1 MINTEDFNAR
11 EFEERGAIS
20 LSLPLLRVWLFLL
33 ALRTRFVRNRKRNA
47 SRVLLRYV
55 YIFQSPSNRSRSLR
69 IIIQSWDFW
78 YSKCELFDFSKK
90 KCIKEARRFKSFQI
104 ISRRG
109 ERGGMRLQLFRRTSG
124 NSIAQIYEKCLPG
137 DGKRRRDDPRRFY
150 ENLAIEI
157 DRARRQNRPSP
168 IIIGGSRGKMLVYRA
183 ELA

>member
-33 ALRTRFVRNRKRNA
+33 ALRTRFVGNRKRNA

-55 YIFQSPSNRSRSLR
+55 YIFQSPSNRSR

-78 YSKCELFDFSKK
+78 YSKCELFDSSEK

-104 ISRRG
+104 ISSRG

-124 NSIAQIYEKCLPG
+124 NSIAQIYEKCLLG

>member
-78 YSKCELFDFSKK
+78 YSKCELFDSSKK

-104 ISRRG
+104 ISRQG
-109 ERGGMRLQLFRRTSG
+109 ERGMRLQLFRRTSG
-124 NSIAQIYEKCLPG
+124 NSIAQIYEKWGWKKKERWSATIL
-137 DGKRRRDDPRRFY
+137 RESRDW
-150 ENLAIEI
+150 
-157 DRARRQNRPSP
+157 DR
-168 IIIGGSRGKMLVYRA
+168 
-183 ELA
+183 